1 MTGKKVGR
9 EGRRQGRKEEKKGR
23 EGGREEGRGDM
34 EVCGEE
40 GRVKVIHTPHSQTL
54 IHSSHIITH
63 VDAHT
68 NTQHTCKPEIALARL
83 KKFLQIF
90 FVSFVKKCES
100 TIKQRR
106 RLHHNTCSG
115 IF

>member
-1 MTGKKVGR
+1 
-9 EGRRQGRKEEKKGR
+9 
-23 EGGREEGRGDM
+23 M

-63 VDAHT
+63 VDAHAH
-68 NTQHTCKPEIALARL
+68 TQHTCKPEIALARL